1 MTSLLFFTLNQDSAL
16 TEAGELVSKM
26 FSKYHGAGR
35 ISGRSESVVEVGD
48 EKFKITTEL
57 DLERPL
63 RLRILQT
70 VNLAKGR
77 RFMVV
82 SDGIRFAYD
91 KPVERPAL
99 DTEGRLYEAVA
110 DGMTLGD
117 MYRVASGSLA
127 ERNVMLD
134 VAIADR
140 RDLSLLRDQWVG
152 LEAVGEAET
161 GGMTVKKVIGQW
173 RKFAGEAVSATLE
186 LWITPEGDL
195 KRLAIKQLPGAGAVS
210 ASRVWEIDLKTGV
223 DIDEKVFE
231 VKR

>member
-1 MTSLLFFTLNQDSAL
+1 LI
-16 TEAGELVSKM
+16 EAGALVSKM

-48 EKFKITTEL
+48 EKFTITTEL

-63 RLRILQT
+63 CLRIVQT
-70 VNLAKGR
+70 VSLAKGR
-77 RFMVV
+77 RFTVV
-82 SDGIRFAYD
+82 SDGVRFAYD

-99 DTEGRLYEAVA
+99 DTEGRLFETVA

-117 MYRVASGSLA
+117 IYRVASGSLA

-152 LEAVGEAET
+152 LETVGETES
-161 GGMTVKKVIGQW
+161 GGQTAKRVIGQW
-173 RKFAGEAVSATLE
+173 RKFAGEAVSATME
-186 LWITPEGDL
+186 LWITADGDL

-223 DIDEKVFE
+223 DFDEKVFE